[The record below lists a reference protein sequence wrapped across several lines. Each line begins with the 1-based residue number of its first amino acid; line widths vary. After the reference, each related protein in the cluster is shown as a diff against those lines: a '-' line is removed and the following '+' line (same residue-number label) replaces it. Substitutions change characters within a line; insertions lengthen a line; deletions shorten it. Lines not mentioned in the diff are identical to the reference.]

1 MARNSTEAEM
11 MDEFMQLTLHELCYD
26 CQVNAEYV
34 IELVE
39 FGIVQPR
46 RGRTPREWVFAG
58 EDLVRV
64 KKAERLR
71 RDLEV
76 NLPGVALSLDLIEEV
91 RALRRQVEDLQRAF
105 YRDE

>member
-1 MARNSTEAEM
+1 MGRNSTQAEM
-11 MDEFMQLTLHELCYD
+11 MDEFMQLTLHELCHD

-58 EDLVRV
+58 DDLVRV

-76 NLPGVALSLDLIEEV
+76 NLPGVALSLDLLEEV
-91 RALRRQVEDLQRAF
+91 RALRRQVADLERAF
-105 YRDE
+105 HRDE

>member
-1 MARNSTEAEM
+1 MSSRTPRSEM
-11 MDEFMQLTLHELCYD
+11 MDDLMRLTLRDLCHD

-46 RGRTPREWVFAG
+46 EGRSPREWVFAG

-71 RDLEV
+71 QDLEV
-76 NLPGVALSLDLIEEV
+76 NLPGVALSLDLLDEL
-91 RALRRQVEDLQRAF
+91 RQLRRRVDELERDLM
-105 YRDE
+105 RD

>member
-1 MARNSTEAEM
+1 MSRKTPQAEM
-11 MDEFMQLTLHELCYD
+11 MDDLMRLTLRDLCHD

-46 RGRTPREWVFAG
+46 EGRRPGEWIFVG

-76 NLPGVALSLDLIEEV
+76 NLPGVALSLDLLEELNE
-91 RALRRQVEDLQRAF
+91 LRRRVDDLERNLE
-105 YRDE
+105 RD

>member
-1 MARNSTEAEM
+1 MSSRTPQAEM
-11 MDEFMQLTLHELCYD
+11 MDELTWLTLRDLCHD

-39 FGIVQPR
+39 FGVVQPR
-46 RGRTPREWVFAG
+46 QGRRPREWVFAG

-71 RDLEV
+71 RDLDMD
-76 NLPGVALSLDLIEEV
+76 LPGVALSLDLLEEL
-91 RALRRQVEDLQRAF
+91 RQLRRRVEELEQGMG
-105 YRDE
+105 RD

>member
-11 MDEFMQLTLHELCYD
+11 MDEFMQLTLRDLCYD

-91 RALRRQVEDLQRAF
+91 RDLRRQVEELQRAF
-105 YRDE
+105 HRDE

>member
-1 MARNSTEAEM
+1 MHRKTPQTEM
-11 MDEFMQLTLHELCYD
+11 MDDLMRLTLRDLCHD

-46 RGRTPREWVFAG
+46 EGRRPREWVFAG
-58 EDLVRV
+58 DDLVRV

-76 NLPGVALSLDLIEEV
+76 NLPGVALSLDLLEELSQ
-91 RALRRQVEDLQRAF
+91 LRRRVEDLE
-105 YRDE
+105 RDRPDD

>member
-11 MDEFMQLTLHELCYD
+11 MDEFMQLTLRDLCYD

-91 RALRRQVEDLQRAF
+91 RDLRRQVEELQRAIH
-105 YRDE
+105 RDE

>member
-1 MARNSTEAEM
+1 MSSRTPQAEM
-11 MDEFMQLTLHELCYD
+11 MDELVRLTLRDLCHD

-39 FGIVQPR
+39 FGVVQPR
-46 RGRTPREWVFAG
+46 EGRSPREWVFAG

-76 NLPGVALSLDLIEEV
+76 NLPGVALSLDLLEEV
-91 RALRRQVEDLQRAF
+91 RELRRRVEDLEQDRR
-105 YRDE
+105 RD

>member
-1 MARNSTEAEM
+1 MARNSTQAEM
-11 MDEFMQLTLHELCYD
+11 MDEFMQLTLRELCHD

-46 RGRTPREWVFAG
+46 EGRTPREWVFAG

-71 RDLEV
+71 RDLDV
-76 NLPGVALSLDLIEEV
+76 NLPGVALSLDLIEEL
-91 RALRRQVEDLQRAF
+91 RALRRRVDDLEREFHQGG
-105 YRDE
+105 

>member
-1 MARNSTEAEM
+1 MARNSTQAEM
-11 MDEFMQLTLHELCYD
+11 MDEFMQLTLRELCYD

-46 RGRTPREWVFAG
+46 KGRTPQEWVFAG

-76 NLPGVALSLDLIEEV
+76 NLPGVALSLELIEEV
-91 RALRRQVEDLQRAF
+91 RGLRRQVEDLQRAF
-105 YRDE
+105 YGDE